1 MASLHIMEPHSRS
14 TGMRIQM
21 VRGPSKDIK
30 DIGKILMANLGD
42 FLKTINSE
50 KVNLIDEDPNA
61 EKEYLPFI
69 VNRTLSYQPDCIP
82 WVHEMNQR
90 PFADNKMQF
99 DYLLNS
105 IRKKKRFA
113 KWVKPEKNANL
124 ELVKKFY
131 GYNNKKAMEALT
143 ILSDDQ
149 LKSMRKS
156 MATGGIKKK

>member
-1 MASLHIMEPHSRS
+1 
-14 TGMRIQM
+14 
-21 VRGPSKDIK
+21 
-30 DIGKILMANLGD
+30 MANLGD

-50 KVNLIDEDPNA
+50 KVNLIDEDPNT

-82 WVHEMNQR
+82 WVQEMNQR
-90 PFADNKMQF
+90 PFAENKMQF
-99 DYLLNS
+99 DFLLNS

-113 KWVKPEKNANL
+113 KWVKPEKNADL

-156 MATGGIKKK
+156 MSTGGIKNK

>member
-1 MASLHIMEPHSRS
+1 MELHLKSI
-14 TGMRIQM
+14 GMQVWELREA
-21 VRGPSKDIK
+21 SKDIRS
-30 DIGKILMANLGD
+30 IGKILMANLGD

-50 KVNLIDEDPNA
+50 KVNLIDEDPNT

-82 WVHEMNQR
+82 WVQDMNQR

-99 DYLLNS
+99 DFLLNS

-113 KWVKPEKNANL
+113 KWVKPEKNADL
-124 ELVKKFY
+124 DLVKKFY

-156 MATGGIKKK
+156 MSTGGIKKK

>member
-1 MASLHIMEPHSRS
+1 MELHLKSI
-14 TGMRIQM
+14 GMQ
-21 VRGPSKDIK
+21 VRELREASKDIRS
-30 DIGKILMANLGD
+30 IGKVLMANLGD

-82 WVHEMNQR
+82 WVQEMNLR
-90 PFADNKMQF
+90 PFAENKMQF
-99 DYLLNS
+99 DFLLNS

-113 KWVKPEKNANL
+113 KWVKPEKNADL

-143 ILSDDQ
+143 ILSEDQ

-156 MATGGIKKK
+156 MSTGGIKKK

>member
-1 MASLHIMEPHSRS
+1 
-14 TGMRIQM
+14 M
-21 VRGPSKDIK
+21 VREPLRDIRS
-30 DIGKILMANLGD
+30 IGKILMANLGD

-50 KVNLIDEDPNA
+50 KVNLIDEDPNT

-82 WVHEMNQR
+82 WVQEMNQR
-90 PFADNKMQF
+90 PFAENKMQF
-99 DYLLNS
+99 DFLLNS

-113 KWVKPEKNANL
+113 KWVKPEKNADL

-156 MATGGIKKK
+156 MSTGGIKNK